1 MIYCHSMQEAA
12 ELLKVLSAPAR
23 LDILILLSE
32 NEELNI
38 NKLAAMMK
46 LSTATVSLHIKKLVD
61 AGLVQVRSTTA
72 KHGMQKFCSLKE
84 EKLVIDLISSSR
96 LESKVM
102 RTAEIRIGQYTNYEI
117 SPTCV
122 IATANEVIGEFD
134 DIRYFSYSN
143 RYDAAFLCF
152 GRGFL
157 EYSLP
162 NLLNIGEKPIELQLS
177 FEISSEAPGCNEHFP
192 SDIYF
197 QINGVD
203 LGFWTSPG
211 DFGEKRG
218 YLTPKWYSLGL
229 NQYGLLKFL
238 IINEKGTYID
248 GNTKI
253 SDVTVDQLG
262 ICYQS
267 KIDFRISSPETA
279 RQPGGLSLFGRGFG
293 NYDQDIVFTMR
304 V

>member
-1 MIYCHSMQEAA
+1 MIYCHAMQEAT
-12 ELLKVLSAPAR
+12 ELLKTLSAPVR
-23 LDILILLSE
+23 LEILILLSE

-38 NKLAAMMK
+38 NNIATMMN
-46 LSTATVSLHIKKLVD
+46 LSTATVSLHIKKLVEV
-61 AGLVQVRSTTA
+61 GLVKIRSATA

-84 EKLVIDLISSSR
+84 EKLVVDLISNSHLKNETIHTS
-96 LESKVM
+96 
-102 RTAEIRIGQYTNYEI
+102 EIKIGQYTNYDI
-117 SPTCV
+117 SPTCL
-122 IATANEVIGEFD
+122 IATTDKIIGEFD
-134 DIRYFSYSN
+134 DVRYFSYPN

-152 GRGFL
+152 GKGFL

-162 NLLNIGEKPIELQLS
+162 NLLNSGEKPIELQLS

-211 DFGEKRG
+211 DFGKKRG
-218 YLTPKWYSLGL
+218 FLTPKWYSLGL

-238 IINEKGTYID
+238 IVNEKGTYID
-248 GNTKI
+248 GNNKI
-253 SDVTVDQLG
+253 SDVTIDQLG
-262 ICYQS
+262 ISYQS
-267 KIDFRISSPETA
+267 KIDFRISAPETA
-279 RQPGGLSLFGRGFG
+279 RHPGGLSLFGRGFG
-293 NYDQDIVFTMR
+293 NYDQGIVFTMR

>member
-1 MIYCHSMQEAA
+1 MLYCHSLQDAA
-12 ELLKVLSAPAR
+12 ALLRALSAPAR
-23 LDILILLSE
+23 LEILILLSE
-32 NEELNI
+32 NKELNI
-38 NKLAAMMK
+38 NQLAAQTA
-46 LSTATVSLHIKKLVD
+46 LSTATVSLHVKQLVD
-61 AGLVQVRSTTA
+61 TGLVQIRTATA

-84 EKLVIDLISSSR
+84 EKLAIDLIS
-96 LESKVM
+96 
-102 RTAEIRIGQYTNYEI
+102 RTQLNNQAMHSAEIRIGQYTNYEI
-117 SPTCV
+117 SPTCA
-122 IATANEVIGEFD
+122 IATVNEVIGEFD
-134 DIRYFSYSN
+134 DIRYFSYPN

-177 FEISSEAPGCNEHFP
+177 FEISSEAPGCNAHFP

-218 YLTPKWYSLGL
+218 YLTPKWHTLGL

-253 SDVTVDQLG
+253 SDVTIDQLG
-262 ICYQS
+262 IAYQS

-279 RQPGGLSLFGRGFG
+279 QHPGGLSLFGRGFG
-293 NYDQDIVFTMR
+293 NYNQDIIFTLR

>member
-122 IATANEVIGEFD
+122 IATANEVIGE
-134 DIRYFSYSN
+134 
-143 RYDAAFLCF
+143 
-152 GRGFL
+152 
-157 EYSLP
+157 
-162 NLLNIGEKPIELQLS
+162 
-177 FEISSEAPGCNEHFP
+177 
-192 SDIYF
+192 
-197 QINGVD
+197 V
-203 LGFWTSPG
+203 
-211 DFGEKRG
+211 
-218 YLTPKWYSLGL
+218 
-229 NQYGLLKFL
+229 
-238 IINEKGTYID
+238 
-248 GNTKI
+248 
-253 SDVTVDQLG
+253 
-262 ICYQS
+262 
-267 KIDFRISSPETA
+267 
-279 RQPGGLSLFGRGFG
+279 
-293 NYDQDIVFTMR
+293 
-304 V
+304 

>member
-177 FEISSEAPGCNEHFP
+177 FEISSEAAGLQRAFP
-192 SDIYF
+192 F
-197 QINGVD
+197 
-203 LGFWTSPG
+203 
-211 DFGEKRG
+211 G
-218 YLTPKWYSLGL
+218 YL
-229 NQYGLLKFL
+229 F
-238 IINEKGTYID
+238 
-248 GNTKI
+248 
-253 SDVTVDQLG
+253 SD
-262 ICYQS
+262 
-267 KIDFRISSPETA
+267 
-279 RQPGGLSLFGRGFG
+279 
-293 NYDQDIVFTMR
+293 
-304 V
+304 